1 MAERWL
7 GSEAS
12 QASAEQV
19 RLRTAPRSGRHWWAR
34 ASIHAGVV
42 ALGLSDEY
50 AGPLPGAERPAFSY
64 LALGSLPT
72 SLAAIGLLTWLHRS
86 DAKLADVWLER
97 AIGLTLI
104 LAALLMLQRVFLRD
118 ARVSPAGTPVCRR
131 AGVIAIGAPG
141 CFLVG
146 PVSVDSSSL
155 ILALLVL
162 VPPLG
167 RKIGGHGRHPRNLAG
182 RYGRSDSFLPGS
194 SGPGVG

>member
-64 LALGSLPT
+64 LALGSLRGWADNDGDGTVTAQEVRDYSQYVLQYFLAGERSQQPMLAGSPT
-72 SLAAIGLLTWLHRS
+72 DLALAAAGEPGPDLRQLHKQYR
-86 DAKLADVWLER
+86 L
-97 AIGLTLI
+97 G
-104 LAALLMLQRVFLRD
+104 
-118 ARVSPAGTPVCRR
+118 PAGSEQGIRC
-131 AGVIAIGAPG
+131 A
-141 CFLVG
+141 
-146 PVSVDSSSL
+146 
-155 ILALLVL
+155 
-162 VPPLG
+162 
-167 RKIGGHGRHPRNLAG
+167 RNG
-182 RYGRSDSFLPGS
+182 
-194 SGPGVG
+194 